1 MFLMIQ
7 CLGINMSID
16 DIDNPFEKQNLK
28 KKLELQ
34 ERKRKEAVEKIAE
47 ARKDLTISKGRAGF
61 LNTNQLLT
69 LLSEK
74 LSNVNTNIPSY
85 KKATL
90 ENFNTLIGNTEVARK
105 GYGPGYVP
113 SIKDIQEMGE
123 ARLLQN
129 INFHSS
135 FSAKQDIAH
144 ELLKYIVRNTSE
156 ADFPD
161 EFKEQFK
168 AAKHI
173 TEGKDRKQ
181 VKKLFPE
188 TEGIINVSAL
198 LEASP
203 INEKLLKNLNEVHFF
218 NNLVS
223 TFMIDIADT
232 LDQYDGLEWSDPVF
246 LEKEMPTAVD
256 KIRQADEMGEY
267 TYVERPSGDLDVA
280 PTIEKY
286 RDKSKITDTFIKGRN
301 VGGTNGTIVAALGTI
316 RDAILANSNVI
327 LKEQEFMLD
336 FIDEAM
342 IFAGTAPS
350 DFSVADIIE
359 HQQQMISEKFYHTII
374 DSDPSLAKIV
384 NFDTKNVLL
393 SQISQKLGYITEQP
407 ILTAQGKPNKKYYG
421 LGYIQYASR
430 NPSTYTQTK
439 SIIQVLKETLLERNL
454 EYERIINSDD
464 WRNYLEKK
472 QRFIDEGIEPSYN
485 KYTQSLIA
493 KEDALRYDI
502 EDIKR
507 DVDAR
512 IQNRAD
518 ALYDSKAREYRKND
532 SLFRFSVHPNLNY
545 DIEWQNVNALKFDV
559 ENPIMIE
566 GYTPIRKSVPLLGDT
581 SGVKQPVDYATTP
594 NSVLYQVKLQGRDTT
609 KILNRFAFQGNALR
623 VTDDPYVAMAN
634 PNNIGVYSRTGGGK
648 RYDRLALSALTPFTS
663 GGSNSIRETFR
674 PMIANQID
682 KPELIGNDPFGL
694 QEFYKKVDTTVG
706 ENQINQAGVTQFED
720 KEDLQITEQK
730 KELKEPVTID
740 QKSNKILSKAE
751 RRLIKKKKELADRGF
766 NIGGTLN
773 KTLKSLGIIV
783 PTAMTLNTL
792 FNKPAQ
798 AADRVLTGLK
808 LSAKK
813 LIDPAID
820 VTIESFLY
828 DPAQAEV
835 LVRPMVDGQRA
846 EEGSV
851 FPDVVLPSGA
861 TVRSTQD
868 PDQFISDMDKL
879 SVEDA
884 AAYSQL
890 DIADFTG
897 DPEGTTRSRLAAS
910 IQQGLY
916 PTEEKQRDT
925 TRGLTYDAM
934 TQDYGKVLEE
944 RPQGY
949 SVEQEEHLRSDLQ
962 PEGIAN
968 IFYDEGTAFGDQNIE
983 ERENRDRLA
992 AYRSELEN
1000 LNLSTNQQEGENN
1013 AAIE

>member
-1 MFLMIQ
+1 
-7 CLGINMSID
+7 MSY
-16 DIDNPFEKQNLK
+16 EKENRK
-28 KKLELQ
+28 KKLELL
-34 ERKRKEAVEKIAE
+34 EKKRKEAVEKIAE

-61 LNTNQLLT
+61 LNTNQLLA

-74 LSNVNTNIPSY
+74 LNNVNTNIPTY

-90 ENFNTLIGNTEVARK
+90 ENFNNLAGNIEDATSF
-105 GYGPGYVP
+105 GYGTF
-113 SIKDIQEMGE
+113 S
-123 ARLLQN
+123 QN
-129 INFHSS
+129 LTFNVG
-135 FSAKQDIAH
+135 FSAEQDIAH
-144 ELLKYIVRNTSE
+144 ELLKYIARNTSE
-156 ADFPD
+156 ADFPN
-161 EFKEQFK
+161 ELKEQFK
-168 AAKHI
+168 AAKYI
-173 TEGKDRKQ
+173 TEGNDRKK

-188 TEGIINVSAL
+188 TKGIINVSEL

-232 LDQYDGLEWSDPVF
+232 LDQHDGLEWSDPVF
-246 LEKEMPTAVD
+246 LEKEMDKTAVD

-267 TYVERPSGDLDVA
+267 TYVERPSGDPDLPATV
-280 PTIEKY
+280 EKY
-286 RDKSKITDTFIKGRN
+286 RDKSKITDKFLKGRN
-301 VGGTNGTIVAALGTI
+301 IGGVNGTVVSALGTI

-327 LKEQEFMLD
+327 LKDQEFMLD

-350 DFSVADIIE
+350 NFSVADMIA
-359 HQQQMISEKFYHTII
+359 HQQQMVSEKFYHAII
-374 DSDPSLAKIV
+374 DSDPALAKIV

-393 SQISQKLGYITEQP
+393 SQISQRHGYVTEQP
-407 ILTAQGKPNKKYYG
+407 ILTSKGKPNQKYYG
-421 LGYIQYASR
+421 LGYVQYASR
-430 NPSTYTQTK
+430 NPSAYTAKK
-439 SIIQVLKETLLERNL
+439 SFIEVMKETLSERNL
-454 EYERIINSDD
+454 EYNRIIHSED
-464 WRNYLEKK
+464 WKNYLEKK

-493 KEDALRYDI
+493 REEALRYDI
-502 EDIKR
+502 GDIKR
-507 DVDAR
+507 DMDAR
-512 IQNRAD
+512 IQNKAD
-518 ALYDSKAREYRKND
+518 VLFDPKAREYKKND

-545 DIEWQNVNALKFDV
+545 DADWKDINALIYDV
-559 ENPIMIE
+559 DNPIMIE
-566 GYTPIRKSVPLLGDT
+566 GYTPIRAVESIIGGP
-581 SGVKQPVDYATTP
+581 KQSVDYAVTP
-594 NSVLYQVKLQGRDTT
+594 TSVLYQVKLQGRDTT
-609 KILNRFAFQGNALR
+609 KILNRFAFQGNAIR

-634 PNNIGVYSRTGGGK
+634 RDNIGIYGKSPGGM
-648 RYDRLALSALTPFTS
+648 SFTSTMTPFYS
-663 GGSNSIRETFR
+663 FESDSIRKTFR
-674 PMIANQID
+674 PMIANPIN
-682 KPELIGNDPFGL
+682 KPELIGDDPFNL
-694 QEFYKKVDTTVG
+694 QNFYERVYPAKGRSRSDLASIG
-706 ENQINQAGVTQFED
+706 QFED
-720 KEDLQITEQK
+720 QQDLQITE
-730 KELKEPVTID
+730 EPTKYEETVIVD
-740 QKSNKILSKAE
+740 QKSNKTLSKAE
-751 RRLIKKKKELADRGF
+751 RRALKKKQELAERGF

-783 PTAMTLNTL
+783 PTAVTIGSA
-792 FNKPAQ
+792 FAKPAQ

-835 LVRPMVDGQRA
+835 LVRPMVGRQRA

-879 SVEDA
+879 SPKDA

-890 DIADFTG
+890 DVADFTG
-897 DPEGTTRSRLAAS
+897 DPEGATRSRLAAS

-916 PTEEKQRDT
+916 PTREEQKDT

-934 TQDYGKVLEE
+934 TQDYGEVLEE

-949 SVEQEEHLRSDLQ
+949 SVKQEQNLRSDLQ
-962 PEGIAN
+962 PEGIAD
-968 IFYDEGTAFGDQNIE
+968 IFYEEGTAFGDQNIK

-992 AYRSELEN
+992 DYKSELEK
-1000 LNLSTNQQEGENN
+1000 LNLSTNQEGENDAVN
-1013 AAIE
+1013 ARLQTR

>member
-1 MFLMIQ
+1 MIQ
-7 CLGINMSID
+7 CLGINMSLD
-16 DIDNPFEKQNLK
+16 DINNPFEKENRK
-28 KKLELQ
+28 KKLERQ
-34 ERKRKEAVEKIAE
+34 ERKRREAVTKIGE
-47 ARKDLTISKGRAGF
+47 ARQELTVSKGRAGF
-61 LNTNQLLT
+61 LNTNQLLA

-74 LSNVNTNIPSY
+74 LNNINTNIPSY
-85 KKATL
+85 KQATL
-90 ENFNTLIGNTEVARK
+90 ENFNKLPENIEDARSL
-105 GYGPGYVP
+105 GYGTF
-113 SIKDIQEMGE
+113 S
-123 ARLLQN
+123 QN
-129 INFHSS
+129 LTFNVN
-135 FSAKQDIAH
+135 FSAEQDIAH
-144 ELLKYIVRNTSE
+144 ELLKYIARNTSE
-156 ADFPD
+156 ADFPK
-161 EFKEQFK
+161 ELKEQFR
-168 AAKHI
+168 AAKYI
-173 TEGKDRKQ
+173 TEGNDRKK

-188 TEGIINVSAL
+188 TKGIINVSEL

-246 LEKEMPTAVD
+246 LEKAMPQTAVD
-256 KIRQADEMGEY
+256 KIQQADEMGEY
-267 TYVERPSGDLDVA
+267 TYVERPSGDPDLAATV
-280 PTIEKY
+280 EKY
-286 RDKSKITDTFIKGRN
+286 RDKSKITDKFLKGKN
-301 VGGTNGTIVAALGTI
+301 VGGINATIVTALGTI

-327 LKEQEFMLD
+327 LKDQEFMLD

-350 DFSVADIIE
+350 DFSVADMIA
-359 HQQQMISEKFYHTII
+359 HQQQMVSEKFYHAIV
-374 DSDPSLAKIV
+374 DSDPALAKII

-393 SQISQKLGYITEQP
+393 SQISQRHGYITEQP
-407 ILTAQGKPNKKYYG
+407 ILTAKGKPNQKYYG

-430 NPSTYTQTK
+430 NPSAYTQTK
-439 SIIQVLKETLLERNL
+439 SLIEVLRETLVERNR
-454 EYERIINSDD
+454 EYDQLINSKD
-464 WRNYLEKK
+464 WKNYLEKK

-485 KYTQSLIA
+485 KYTQSLITR
-493 KEDALRYDI
+493 EDALRYDI

-507 DVDAR
+507 DMDAR

-518 ALYDSKAREYRKND
+518 ALYDPNAREYRKND

-545 DIEWQNVNALKFDV
+545 DVDWQDINALKYDV

-566 GYTPIRKSVPLLGDT
+566 GYTPIRKSEYYLGDT

-623 VTDDPYVAMAN
+623 VTDDPYIAMAN
-634 PNNIGVYSRTGGGK
+634 PDNIGISARSPGGMNLTGNI
-648 RYDRLALSALTPFTS
+648 TPFS
-663 GGSNSIRETFR
+663 PVGSDSVRKTFR
-674 PMIANQID
+674 PMVANQID

-694 QEFYKKVDTTVG
+694 QNFYEGIDTTVG
-706 ENQINQAGVTQFED
+706 ENQTEFAKETQIED
-720 KEDLQITEQK
+720 KRDLQITEQ
-730 KELKEPVTID
+730 EIETKEPVTID
-740 QKSNKILSKAE
+740 QKPNKILSKAE
-751 RRLIKKKKELADRGF
+751 RRALKKKQELAERGF

-773 KTLKSLGIIV
+773 KTLKSLGIVV
-783 PTAMTLNTL
+783 PTAVTIGSV
-792 FNKPAQ
+792 FAKPVK
-798 AADRVLTGLK
+798 AADRVLTGFK

-813 LIDPAID
+813 LVDPTID

-835 LVRPMVDGQRA
+835 LIRPVETQESGMKARA
-846 EEGSV
+846 KEGSV

-868 PDQFISDMDKL
+868 SDQFISDMDRL
-879 SVEDA
+879 SPKDA

-897 DPEGTTRSRLAAS
+897 DPEGATRSRLAAS

-916 PTEEKQRDT
+916 PTRKQQTDT
-925 TRGLTYDAM
+925 TRGLVYDAM

-949 SVEQEEHLRSDLQ
+949 SVEQEQNLRSDLQ
-962 PEGIAN
+962 PEGIADM
-968 IFYDEGTAFGDQNIE
+968 FYDEGTAFGDQNIQ

-992 AYRSELEN
+992 DYKSELEK
-1000 LNLSTNQQEGENN
+1000 LNLSTNPKEKNDAVN
-1013 AAIE
+1013 ARLQTR